1 MGEQVCA
8 TKASTPALLPASVF
22 KITVFN
28 ELQEDME
35 KQQSPLECMG
45 YFVEACRTQCG
56 RTALLLGVL

>member
-28 ELQEDME
+28 ELQEDMV

-45 YFVEACRTQCG
+45 YFAEACRTRC
-56 RTALLLGVL
+56 